1 MRHSIRVLIIQ
12 MICLRRN
19 WKDML
24 IKRVPRKKDIAKRMI
39 ITWAVMFT
47 AGLIIGA
54 VIGGLIW

>member
-1 MRHSIRVLIIQ
+1 
-12 MICLRRN
+12 
-19 WKDML
+19 ML